1 MKTPYLDIHLES
13 LKKLDKNKKISEHG
27 KGLLIELTEIK
38 KQLTTHSVVNWLP
51 FKKENYIKFMEISN
65 KNKLLKKY
73 DDGTILKDG
82 DEEPLAIMTHFAELT

>member
-1 MKTPYLDIHLES
+1 MKHTELWNTARKLKLGSKFLENLDTLLTSLES
-13 LKKLDKNKKISEHG
+13 DN
-27 KGLLIELTEIK
+27 
-38 KQLTTHSVVNWLP
+38 KQLIITDVVHWLP
-51 FKKENYIKFMEISN
+51 FEEENYVVFKEISN